1 MEPRIDQTQFGSVT
15 IDGEVFTHD
24 VIIRL
29 GGQVEKRKK
38 KLSNAVY
45 GTSQAVLRLVG
56 SRHAKAATV
65 VWRQIIKASSSN
77 AIATR
82 RVTGSSTA
90 SS

>member
-1 MEPRIDQTQFGSVT
+1 VDLQTTV
-15 IDGEVFTHD
+15 
-24 VIIRL
+24 
-29 GGQVEKRKK
+29 VE
-38 KLSNAVY
+38 
-45 GTSQAVLRLVG
+45 TAVLRLVG